1 MYKRQ
6 LEPRTKT
13 LRADGGD
20 ISDPIGSPVEVYKAC
35 ADQIEQGLKHWV
47 DQVDWSQFGGRS

>member
-1 MYKRQ
+1 M

-20 ISDPIGSPVEVYKAC
+20 ISDPIGSPVEVYQAC
-35 ADQIEQGLKHWV
+35 ADQIEQSLKHWV
-47 DQVDWSQFGGRS
+47 DQVDWSQFGGRSG